1 MSSDR
6 TPAGDAFATF
16 AISVLRLAGHLQTAG
31 DALAKPAGQTSARWQ
46 VLAAAA
52 HAPMSVADAGRAL
65 GMTRQGVQRVADLL
79 KKDGLVAYAENPAHQ
94 RAKLMVLTD
103 DGVAALAAIRARQ
116 AVWANAL
123 GDLLGE
129 KDIQAATRTIAAA
142 LQAVEKQT
150 VPDDRDRASL

>member
-1 MSSDR
+1 MNPER
-6 TPAGDAFATF
+6 TPAGDAFAAF
-16 AISVLRLAGHLQTAG
+16 AISVLRLAGHLQAAG

-46 VLAAAA
+46 VLAAAD

-79 KKDGLVAYAENPAHQ
+79 EKDGLILYAENPAHQ

-103 DGVAALAAIRARQ
+103 AGKATLDAIKARQ

-123 GDLLGE
+123 GDLFDKKQLRE
-129 KDIQAATRTIAAA
+129 ATETVMMA
-142 LQAVEKQT
+142 LQAVEK
-150 VPDDRDRASL
+150 

>member
-1 MSSDR
+1 MSPDR

-16 AISVLRLAGHLQTAG
+16 AISILRLAGHLQTAG

-46 VLAAAA
+46 VLAAAD

-79 KKDGLVAYAENPAHQ
+79 ERDGLIVYAENPAHQ

-103 DGVAALAAIRARQ
+103 GGKVVLAAIRARQ
-116 AVWANAL
+116 AVWADAL
-123 GDLLGE
+123 GEALGE
-129 KDIQAATRTIAAA
+129 KVLLQATETVIAA
-142 LQAVEKQT
+142 LQAVEKQSI
-150 VPDDRDRASL
+150 PER

>member
-1 MSSDR
+1 MNPDR
-6 TPAGDAFATF
+6 TPAGDAFASF

-46 VLAAAA
+46 VLAAAD

-79 KKDGLVAYAENPAHQ
+79 EKDGLVVYVDNPAHQ
-94 RAKLMVLTD
+94 RAKLMVLTG
-103 DGVAALAAIRARQ
+103 DGKAALDAIKARQ

-123 GDLLGE
+123 GERLGTKE
-129 KDIQAATRTIAAA
+129 IAEATQTVIAA
-142 LQAVEKQT
+142 LQAVEKQS
-150 VPDDRDRASL
+150 VPEG